1 MNKNF
6 IVGVV
11 AASFGAAVLLPLTKP
26 DVSVDFD
33 GNFKLKGELN
43 QLTDQDVSAELC
55 RNVDAMIATFNG
67 NYMNSGQTLVVP
79 PKIKAACPR
88 IK

>member
-1 MNKNF
+1 MNKSY
-6 IVGVV
+6 IIGVV
-11 AASFGAAVLLPLTKP
+11 AASFGAAALLPLTKP

-55 RNVDAMIATFNG
+55 GGLDTIVAAFNEDHMQEG
-67 NYMNSGQTLVVP
+67 KTLVIP
-79 PKIKAACPR
+79 QEIKAACPG